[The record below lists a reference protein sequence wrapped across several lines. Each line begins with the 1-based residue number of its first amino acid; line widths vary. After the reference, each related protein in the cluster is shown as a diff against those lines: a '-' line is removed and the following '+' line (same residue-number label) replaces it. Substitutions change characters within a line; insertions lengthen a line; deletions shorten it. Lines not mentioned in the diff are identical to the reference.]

1 MIARKTDNTRLFFSH
16 WNKHMLKIIHYMLYL
31 FVRENTEIEQMNK
44 YNLRN
49 IKSGPGMIKVTVSSR
64 SAEGEKQSEVAK
76 GSRRN
81 EKNSEKGGTYR
92 KISYK
97 QMKIK
102 QYKI

>member
-1 MIARKTDNTRLFFSH
+1 
-16 WNKHMLKIIHYMLYL
+16 MLYL

-64 SAEGEKQSEVAK
+64 SGREEGEKQSEVAK